1 MENKTD
7 SGMYRVGDIVIGST
21 DPSKSVYSITGTK
34 INPAGVSL
42 YGSEQD
48 LTARARDLARSAVMA
63 GGIPIPITQGGAS
76 NPVSQMSKK
85 KTTKKGKQ
93 EAFSKESY
101 VSNITH
107 EIGGY
112 SKPLASRGFMPLNS
126 TEEPVRAQSTVQFEN
141 DFGKIKSKVESI
153 VEHDLAFMLVYS
165 DEDSVVFEPK
175 IGELLAIHT
184 PDKRRIEV
192 YYPGVTF
199 DSPDS
204 SKKLMILFKVPA
216 ENQE

>member
-7 SGMYRVGDIVIGST
+7 NSMYRVGDIVIGSS

-34 INPAGVSL
+34 INPEGVSL
-42 YGSEQD
+42 YGSDKD
-48 LTARARDLARSAVMA
+48 LTARAKDLARSAVMA
-63 GGIPIPITQGGAS
+63 GGIPIPITQGNS
-76 NPVSQMSKK
+76 SSIQNKKLKK
-85 KTTKKGKQ
+85 KTTKTIIQ
-93 EAFSKESY
+93 EAFSRENYMASVKSDGAAY
-101 VSNITH
+101 V
-107 EIGGY
+107 
-112 SKPLASRGFMPLNS
+112 PQ
-126 TEEPVRAQSTVQFEN
+126 EPVRTQSTVQFEN

-175 IGELLAIHT
+175 VGELLAIHM

-199 DSPDS
+199 DSPDN

>member
-7 SGMYRVGDIVIGST
+7 NSMYRVGDIVIGSS

-34 INPAGVSL
+34 INPEGVSL
-42 YGSEQD
+42 YGSDKD
-48 LTARARDLARSAVMA
+48 LTARAKDLARSAVMA

-76 NPVSQMSKK
+76 NSSSQKTKK
-85 KTTKKGKQ
+85 KTTKTGKQ
-93 EAFSKESY
+93 EAFSRESY
-101 VSNITH
+101 MANVSH
-107 EIGGY
+107 EIGNY
-112 SKPLASRGFMPLNS
+112 TNQHNAAYVPQ
-126 TEEPVRAQSTVQFEN
+126 EPVRIQSIVQFEN
-141 DFGKIKSKVESI
+141 DFGKMKSKVESI

-175 IGELLAIHT
+175 LGELLAIHT